1 MNPPVYRTLQSP
13 SFLDLFYDMIQTGKI
28 NVNNHLV
35 IPFHGPLCHRVRF
48 NTDETTSNFN
58 FIVRVRT
65 SDRVYKWERV
75 SALFNCAV
83 GTIGQV
89 YARRNQAEVEEI
101 RMCMES
107 IVDDSSD
114 TPVDSTMREQR
125 INNLT
130 SWFGVL
136 RALIY
141 GDIKDSYNIF
151 QLGYVAFEFA
161 QIHTLEVKG
170 GGTGGTI
177 KILFSNTDTR
187 YEEQLPLLIP
197 SEINATTARMMG
209 YTPEQWAHVYRIEGL
224 NTRGKRKR
232 GDECKSGTYWIL
244 PVDNCTHAC
253 GATVGPTAFWDV
265 VLCRQCSN
273 ATDRHMWIY
282 NGKRYRLKKRSD
294 GTGYNLDGSLPWSV
308 IQSQIDSYEYNR
320 VHIRNQVLRPRFM
333 DPDKSFDT
341 RFDTEARIF
350 YALALAIS
358 RQTTNPTAVSHP
370 LAQLLLTI
378 PLSPFLNT
386 QPLYGSL
393 YNLHD
398 QIMLKRAVN
407 AVIKYCG
414 KLPESVSERYYS
426 GNFDVKVMF
435 QDLKALLPSVV
446 ALPDTTLPQ

>member
-1 MNPPVYRTLQSP
+1 MDLLVHRTLHSP

-28 NVNNHLV
+28 NVNNRLV
-35 IPFHGPLCHRVRF
+35 IRFDSQLCRRVRF
-48 NTDETTSNFN
+48 NTDETTSHFN

-89 YARRNQAEVEEI
+89 YARRCYSEAGEI
-101 RMCMES
+101 RRCMEF

-114 TPVDSTMREQR
+114 TPVDSTMREQW

-141 GDIKDSYNIF
+141 GDIKDTYNIF

-177 KILFSNTDTR
+177 NILCSNTNIR
-187 YEEQLPLLIP
+187 YEAQLPLLIP

-232 GDECKSGTYWIL
+232 GDECKSGTYWIV

-282 NGKRYRLKKRSD
+282 NDKRYRLKKRSD

-320 VHIRNQVLRPRFM
+320 VHIRNPVLRPRFM
-333 DPDKSFDT
+333 DLDESYDT
-341 RFDTEARIF
+341 PSDRRARIF
-350 YALALAIS
+350 YAVALAIR

-407 AVIKYCG
+407 AVIKHYG
-414 KLPESVSERYYS
+414 KLPESVSNRYYS

-435 QDLKALLPSVV
+435 QDLKALLPSVAV
-446 ALPDTTLPQ
+446 LPDTTLPQ

>member
-1 MNPPVYRTLQSP
+1 
-13 SFLDLFYDMIQTGKI
+13 MIQTGKI
-28 NVNNHLV
+28 NVNNRLV
-35 IPFHGPLCHRVRF
+35 IPFHGPLCCRVPF
-48 NTDETTSNFN
+48 NTDETTSPFN

-89 YARRNQAEVEEI
+89 YACGRQAEEEI
-101 RMCMES
+101 RRCMEF

-114 TPVDSTMREQR
+114 TPVDSTMREQW

-253 GATVGPTAFWDV
+253 GATVGHTAFWDV

-320 VHIRNQVLRPRFM
+320 VHIRNPVLRPRFM
-333 DPDKSFDT
+333 DPDESHDT
-341 RFDTEARIF
+341 PSDRRARIF
-350 YALALAIS
+350 YALALAIR

-435 QDLKALLPSVV
+435 QELKALLP
-446 ALPDTTLPQ
+446 PIE

>member
-1 MNPPVYRTLQSP
+1 MAQPVHRTLQSP

-28 NVNNHLV
+28 NVNNRLV
-35 IPFHGPLCHRVRF
+35 IRFDSQLCRRVRF
-48 NTDETTSNFN
+48 NTDKTTSHFN
-58 FIVRVRT
+58 FIVRAIT

-89 YARRNQAEVEEI
+89 YARRCYSEAGEI
-101 RMCMES
+101 RRCMEF

-114 TPVDSTMREQR
+114 TPVDSIMREQW

-130 SWFGVL
+130 SWFAVL

-141 GDIKDSYNIF
+141 GDIKDAYNIF

-177 KILFSNTDTR
+177 NILCSNTNIR
-187 YEEQLPLLIP
+187 YEAQLPLLIP

-209 YTPEQWAHVYRIEGL
+209 YTPEQWVHVYRIEGL

-232 GDECKSGTYWIL
+232 GDECKSGTYWIV

-282 NGKRYRLKKRSD
+282 NDKKYRLKKRSD

-320 VHIRNQVLRPRFM
+320 VHIRNPVLRPRFM
-333 DPDKSFDT
+333 DLDESYDT
-341 RFDTEARIF
+341 PSDRRARIF
-350 YALALAIS
+350 YALALAIR
-358 RQTTNPTAVSHP
+358 RQTTRPTAVSHP
-370 LAQLLLTI
+370 LAQLLLTF

-407 AVIKYCG
+407 AVIKQYG
-414 KLPESVSERYYS
+414 KLPESVSDRYYS
-426 GNFDVKVMF
+426 GKFEVKPMI
-435 QDLKALLPSVV
+435 QELKALLPPIEEVLDIV
-446 ALPDTTLPQ
+446 KK